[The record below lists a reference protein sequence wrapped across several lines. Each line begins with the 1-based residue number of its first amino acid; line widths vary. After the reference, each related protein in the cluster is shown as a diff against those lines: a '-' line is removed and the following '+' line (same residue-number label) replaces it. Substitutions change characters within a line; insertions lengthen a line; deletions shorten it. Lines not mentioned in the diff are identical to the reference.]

1 MTDLDAI
8 ADRLEIIEVCT
19 RTHWCYDH
27 QDWDGL
33 DFLFADAVSM
43 PTLAQAGSTGF
54 DLDTYLDGYLFS
66 REELKRALSSVQAGL
81 ITQHLIAGHQVA
93 LEGDTAVCLAHSVN
107 IHLASGLAS
116 RLASGVGS
124 AAGASDSGASDS
136 GASDS
141 RPSGSGHGL
150 VAHGNDY
157 RFDLLRTAEGW
168 RIRGWVPRIR
178 WGYGDEASYD
188 ADARQA
194 AWRQA

>member
-1 MTDLDAI
+1 VDLQGVS
-8 ADRLEIIEVCT
+8 DRLEIIEVCT
-19 RTHWCYDH
+19 RVHGCYDH

-33 DFLFADAVSM
+33 DFLFAGTVSM
-43 PTLAQAGSTGF
+43 PTLAQADSPGF
-54 DLDTYLDGYLFS
+54 DLGSYLEGYLFS

-81 ITQHLIAGHQVA
+81 ITQHLIAGHQVM

-107 IHLASGLAS
+107 IHLASRS
-116 RLASGVGS
+116 ASGV
-124 AAGASDSGASDS
+124 
-136 GASDS
+136 
-141 RPSGSGHGL
+141 GL

-157 RFDLLRTAEGW
+157 RFDLLRTTDGW
-168 RIRGWVPRIR
+168 RIRGWVPQMR

>member
-1 MTDLDAI
+1 MTDLGAI

-19 RTHWCYDH
+19 RVHWCYDH

-43 PTLAQAGSTGF
+43 PTLAQAGSAGF
-54 DLDTYLDGYLFS
+54 DLDRYLDGYLFS
-66 REELKRALSSVQAGL
+66 RDELKRALSTVAAGL
-81 ITQHLIAGHQVA
+81 MTQHLITGHQVT
-93 LEGDTAVCLAHSVN
+93 LGGDAAVCLAHSVN
-107 IHLASGLAS
+107 VHLASQ
-116 RLASGVGS
+116 LASG
-124 AAGASDSGASDS
+124 SG
-136 GASDS
+136 G
-141 RPSGSGHGL
+141 GL

-157 RFDLLRTAEGW
+157 RFDLLRTADGW

-188 ADARQA
+188 ANARQA